1 MANELKHSSVGTEL
15 TQAEWEA
22 VDGHVVNSQAVG
34 DLIYAETTSSLQ
46 RLAIGSANDVLRVTG
61 GKPDWQAT
69 SFITSLG
76 TIATGVWQGTDVGVA
91 YGGTGASTLTDG
103 GVLLGSGTAAIT
115 AMAVLTDGQMIVGD
129 GTGDPVAES
138 GATLRTSI
146 GVGTGDS
153 PSFTAL
159 TLDGDL
165 GFTGPQAIT
174 TSSGALTV
182 TPTTDTLFANGTGV
196 VIGHT
201 AQVAVAGTLAEL
213 ELLGTGEPD
222 TMLSMAAFPG
232 ASAAAPILALGKSRS
247 SSVGSFTVVADNDGL
262 GDILFA
268 ADDGSDLTTTPVA
281 IHAEVDDAAPANND
295 IGGALVFKTAPGT
308 SATAATERLRIAADG
323 TVVVPSGS
331 TLSVDD
337 TTNATSGTTG
347 SIHTDGGLGIAGDI
361 WCEGTVRARKAA
373 SGGNTIVQSHNESSD
388 ANSHAMVS
396 ASATSTSGDAIMA
409 WGNAATDWAAG
420 NDNSNSDAWVIGP
433 SGALGGNDALRI
445 TAATPPVTSYNTT
458 HPTGTFDYV
467 CDVCGKHRAETFTC
481 HDQVAQWH
489 DDVLALMAVAEDAG
503 KGNRLTGLEPGVKHL
518 AKLGV
523 LDISTNNDGSPWIGM
538 NAVSAQWYAYSGIV
552 QTRRLIDA
560 QYAEIDKRLKLA
572 GV

>member
-153 PSFTAL
+153 PSLTGL
-159 TLDGDL
+159 TL
-165 GFTGPQAIT
+165 
-174 TSSGALTV
+174 SGV
-182 TPTTDTLFANGTGV
+182 
-196 VIGHT
+196 
-201 AQVAVAGTLAEL
+201 
-213 ELLGTGEPD
+213 
-222 TMLSMAAFPG
+222 
-232 ASAAAPILALGKSRS
+232 
-247 SSVGSFTVVADNDGL
+247 
-262 GDILFA
+262 
-268 ADDGSDLTTTPVA
+268 
-281 IHAEVDDAAPANND
+281 
-295 IGGALVFKTAPGT
+295 
-308 SATAATERLRIAADG
+308 
-323 TVVVPSGS
+323 
-331 TLSVDD
+331 LSVDD

-388 ANSHAMVS
+388 ANSHALVS

-523 LDISTNNDGSPWIGM
+523 LDISTNNDGSPWIGL